1 MSRKGETIQGF
12 EMAVRSSSRSDL
24 PVQVSILES
33 SSSASSERSVF
44 HFIQPIDSTA
54 RLARALERL
63 TPGTAPT
70 AAAGAATSRSPL
82 SGSPDPHPL
91 RENEVLRH
99 VAAGLQNKEVATELG
114 ISVATTRNHVHNILE
129 KLDVHSKLE
138 AVSLAFREGWVT
150 GAAFRGAA
158 RSGTIRLGPDTT
170 VALVAGRPQSL
181 HPDAATAQGMHAR
194 RLSMG
199 WCRRITDCVLY
210 TWVRRTTL
218 AQDLRSR
225 KGGCPRERR
234 ASGSVSWQAIAKR
247 RQQELDILAAVA
259 LRIHEEE
266 DPQAVIEIALDEIVG
281 GLGLKAAWVFLGDE
295 NEKQLRLAAHRG
307 VSVEYLQEVDRSGLG
322 HCLCPEV
329 FSTGHRM
336 QIRNTTQ
343 CPRMPTIVD
352 GLREPVAHACIPL
365 ALEGTSRGV
374 LNVAARPGQLLRGG
388 RAALPGNGRPA
399 GLPCHGASPAPEG
412 GAPAPPGS
420 AGAGGPQQRIGE
432 IQDPDAVLR
441 GVGQTALEILGSDR
455 VQIFLGSDPRELTVA
470 HLAGLPHPELR
481 EGQKLDLV
489 SLGSSLLP
497 RALAEQRSFQVEE
510 GRHDDRVNQDLA
522 HRWEAVSALVVPLVA
537 RKTTLGLLLL
547 TKRDPQRWTKDQVD
561 VAEALASQASVA
573 IENARLYDN
582 ARRAYRELKAAQA
595 RIIQSEKMAV
605 VGTFAS
611 GLAHEVRNP
620 LNSIALQL
628 SILER
633 RVAPL
638 ETGLSGELK
647 ELLGIIREEVKRLD
661 NLVGDFLQFS
671 RTNRL
676 PYSPASVDSLLDEVV
691 RLLRPE
697 ARAAGVTL
705 KRQQAG
711 ASIPDLRIDAERIKQ
726 VVINLVQNAIE
737 AMPDGGAAVL
747 ESGLVD
753 GRASDR
759 GARHGTRAARGAR
772 RLPALRHHQ
781 GPRHG
786 PRPFDRPADRPR
798 ARRRDLGGES
808 RRAGRGLHRQPS
820 AIPPEETEAER
831 P

>member
-1 MSRKGETIQGF
+1 M
-12 EMAVRSSSRSDL
+12 
-24 PVQVSILES
+24 
-33 SSSASSERSVF
+33 ER
-44 HFIQPIDSTA
+44 A
-54 RLARALERL
+54 RHLKAERLHHQEARAL
-63 TPGTAPT
+63 
-70 AAAGAATSRSPL
+70 
-82 SGSPDPHPL
+82 
-91 RENEVLRH
+91 
-99 VAAGLQNKEVATELG
+99 
-114 ISVATTRNHVHNILE
+114 
-129 KLDVHSKLE
+129 
-138 AVSLAFREGWVT
+138 
-150 GAAFRGAA
+150 
-158 RSGTIRLGPDTT
+158 
-170 VALVAGRPQSL
+170 
-181 HPDAATAQGMHAR
+181 
-194 RLSMG
+194 
-199 WCRRITDCVLY
+199 
-210 TWVRRTTL
+210 
-218 AQDLRSR
+218 
-225 KGGCPRERR
+225 
-234 ASGSVSWQAIAKR
+234 
-247 RQQELDILAAVA
+247 
-259 LRIHEEE
+259 
-266 DPQAVIEIALDEIVG
+266 
-281 GLGLKAAWVFLGDE
+281 
-295 NEKQLRLAAHRG
+295 
-307 VSVEYLQEVDRSGLG
+307 
-322 HCLCPEV
+322 
-329 FSTGHRM
+329 
-336 QIRNTTQ
+336 
-343 CPRMPTIVD
+343 
-352 GLREPVAHACIPL
+352 
-365 ALEGTSRGV
+365 
-374 LNVAARPGQLLRGG
+374 
-388 RAALPGNGRPA
+388 AALNK
-399 GLPCHGASPAPEG
+399 
-412 GAPAPPGS
+412 
-420 AGAGGPQQRIGE
+420 RIGE
-432 IQDPDAVLR
+432 IQDADAVLR

-497 RALAEQRSFQVEE
+497 RAVAEQRSFHVEE
-510 GRHDDRVNQDLA
+510 GPHDDRVNQGLA
-522 HRWEAVSALVVPLVA
+522 HRWDAVSALVVPLVA

-582 ARRAYRELKAAQA
+582 ARRAYRELRAAQA

-647 ELLGIIREEVKRLD
+647 ELLAIIREEVKRLD

-711 ASIPDLRIDAERIKQ
+711 PSIPDLRIDVERIKQ

-737 AMPDGGAAVL
+737 AMPGGGSAVL

-753 GRASDR
+753 GHAKIVVRDT
-759 GARHGTRAARGAR
+759 GPGLPEGLDVFQLFVTTKARGTGLGLSIAQQIV
-772 RLPALRHHQ
+772 LEH
-781 GPRHG
+781 
-786 PRPFDRPADRPR
+786 
-798 ARRRDLGGES
+798 GGEI
-808 RRAGRGLHRQPS
+808 S
-820 AIPPEETEAER
+820 AESSPGHGAAFTVSLPTTPPEETEAER